1 MDILLMPGRAF
12 RPDTNETVSRT
23 ENLTIQLT
31 GTPALSRRRKFLMGA
46 GLPDLP
52 IFFYQITSF
61 PD

>member
-52 IFFYQITSF
+52 IFFIK
-61 PD
+61 